1 MKKTLAFL
9 FLLPA
14 LCAVAQDTH
23 FSQYYATPSFLNPAM
38 IGAFDGRYR
47 LSGAYRNQWSSFL
60 STPFQSVGAMLDLR
74 LPVGKGQDESYFG
87 AGIDLYSDKLGGQ
100 SYASTN
106 SMALSVAYHKPLD
119 MWGNNYI
126 SAGLRLSFAQ
136 RSVNYEGLSFQDQ
149 FNGLDGYT
157 QASAE
162 VLPRNSVSYAD
173 LATGVF
179 WSTNLEK
186 RNQFHAGIGVYHFN
200 APNVALYTN
209 DAKALAV
216 RTAILIG
223 GQVELAPRIDLMP
236 RMVISVQGGHFETNI
251 GSNLR
256 LGLDDYNDS
265 SLFLGAWAR
274 PVGDVQ
280 KSLAL
285 DAIVLMTGV
294 QFGEFRFGVS
304 YDSNLS
310 GLLPVSKS
318 VGAFELTT
326 QYIGNYGGE
335 KVVCPTF

>member
-1 MKKTLAFL
+1 MKKILL
-9 FLLPA
+9 FCLSLQSF
-14 LCAVAQDTH
+14 CAIAQDTH
-23 FSQYYATPSFLNPAM
+23 FTQYYATPSFLNPAM

-47 LSGAYRNQWSSFL
+47 LSGVYRNQWSSFL

-74 LPVGKGQDESYFG
+74 MPIGKGQEESYLG
-87 AGIDLYSDKLGGQ
+87 AGIDLYSDKLGGK

-106 SMALSVAYHKPLD
+106 SMALSAAYHKPLD

-126 SAGLRLSFAQ
+126 SAGLRVSFAQ

-157 QASAE
+157 IASAE

-209 DAKALAV
+209 DPKALAV
-216 RTAILIG
+216 RTSILAG

-236 RMVISVQGGHFETNI
+236 RLVVSVQGGNFESNI
-251 GSNLR
+251 GTNLR

-265 SLFLGAWAR
+265 SLFFGAWAR
-274 PVGDVQ
+274 PVGDVTGGV
-280 KSLAL
+280 AL
-285 DAIVLMTGV
+285 DAVVLMTGL
-294 QFGEFRFGVS
+294 QLGEFRVGAS

-318 VGAFELTT
+318 VGAFELTM